1 MSPHLSAPCPAA
13 SSSDLLPLAAVE
25 KINNCGTS
33 YIVPDLEYVTVETLS
48 DGRLRII
55 IDSDKKKHDL
65 TAMKSQARDEFAQKM
80 EGLKLAED
88 QQAAEAQKTSA

>member
-1 MSPHLSAPCPAA
+1 MPF
-13 SSSDLLPLAAVE
+13 AAVE